1 MDTFREFQWSSL
13 LLGYYARPSRN
24 FDWALA
30 CLMGKAILPEAALLN
45 PGQRAN
51 DAQTELDALEGARF
65 RSSSSGSLAA
75 CSAYHY

>member
-1 MDTFREFQWSSL
+1 
-13 LLGYYARPSRN
+13 
-24 FDWALA
+24 
-30 CLMGKAILPEAALLN
+30 MGKAILPEAALSN

-65 RSSSSGSLAA
+65 RSSSSRSFAA